1 MTSLAAVIHPTAV
14 VGPNVHLGPG
24 SIVGE
29 YVVLGK
35 APRGKA
41 ADEAPLVIGPGAVIR
56 PFTTIYGG
64 TTIGARLVTGQGA
77 SIREDNV
84 LGDDVSVGTHA
95 ALEFGNRVGNRS
107 RIHTGC
113 FLELVTIEDDVF
125 LGPHVVFTDDPH
137 PQCPAYLDCVRG
149 ATVRRRA
156 RIGANSTILPGV
168 EIGEDALVGAGSVV
182 RRAVRP
188 RSVVAG
194 NPAVELKDDIRDLA
208 CFTGIFPHAYSWL
221 ADLPEREAAAP
232 GSGGAA
238 AKKEGSR

>member
-1 MTSLAAVIHPTAV
+1 LTSLAAVVHPTAI
-14 VGPNVHLGPG
+14 VGPNVELGPG
-24 SIVGE
+24 TVVSE

-35 APRGKA
+35 APRGKSA
-41 ADEAPLVIGPGAVIR
+41 EESPLVIGPGAVIR

-64 TTIGARLVTGQGA
+64 TTIGARLQTGQGA

-84 LGDDVSVGTHA
+84 MGDDVSVGTHA
-95 ALEFGNRVGNRS
+95 SLEFGNRIGSRV

-113 FLELVTIEDDVF
+113 FLELTTIEDEVF

-149 ATVRRRA
+149 AKVRRRA

-182 RRAVRP
+182 RREVRP

-194 NPAVELKDDIRDLA
+194 SPAVEIKEDIRDLA
-208 CFTGIFPHAYSWL
+208 CFAGIYPHAYSWL
-221 ADLPEREAAAP
+221 EDLP
-232 GSGGAA
+232 
-238 AKKEGSR
+238 AKEKR